1 MAPDPSRT
9 SVDTDWGTPRSRD
22 VTWYSPA
29 TLAAAAAELSGRQLL
44 GAISEGR
51 LPSPPMADLVG
62 ARLVFVGDG
71 EVRFA
76 WTPDESTYN
85 PIGMI
90 HGGLLCTLLDFAAGA
105 AVHTQLAVGVGY
117 GSIEIKVSYLKAL
130 RADSGDI
137 DVHGRAL
144 QVGRRVAFAEA
155 HARNAAGELVGHAT
169 SSIAVIGA

>member
-1 MAPDPSRT
+1 VDAGRVHVQPDRDDPWRAALHAPGLR
-9 SVDTDWGTPRSRD
+9 RR
-22 VTWYSPA
+22 
-29 TLAAAAAELSGRQLL
+29 GRR
-44 GAISEGR
+44 A
-51 LPSPPMADLVG
+51 
-62 ARLVFVGDG
+62 
-71 EVRFA
+71 
-76 WTPDESTYN
+76 
-85 PIGMI
+85 
-90 HGGLLCTLLDFAAGA
+90 
-105 AVHTQLAVGVGY
+105 HTQLAVGVGY

>member
-1 MAPDPSRT
+1 MPARSPAAT
-9 SVDTDWGTPRSRD
+9 HTDWGPRRTRD
-22 VTWYSPA
+22 LTWYSPA
-29 TLAAAAAELSGRQLL
+29 TLAAAAADLSGRELL
-44 GAISEGR
+44 TAISERR
-51 LPSPPMADLVG
+51 LPAPPMAELVG
-62 ARLVFVGDG
+62 ARLVSVGDG

-76 WTPDESTYN
+76 WTPDESAYN

-105 AVHTQLAVGVGY
+105 AVHTQLPAGVGFS
-117 GSIEIKVSYLKAL
+117 SIEIKVSYLKAL

-155 HARNAAGELVGHAT
+155 HARNPAGELVGHAT